1 MSSRSENNTQSSNFD
16 ISNSNISSSTNKEL
30 SGVMN
35 LYNLGYNPCSSIDQL
50 FIKFDINKM
59 VSLENYIEYVRPS
72 TKLENEAVPYMI
84 DHIKKYID
92 TSKYEIKDVKDNNE
106 FRFSISLPNSNINV
120 RPDAVIIPINRTD
133 LTLQVRVCFEFKTKK
148 TINKPNQRK
157 LELIASYITSFHPTM
172 VVQTDLDTFYL
183 LVAYDNKIYE
193 LISKDAKE
201 SIEYIN
207 YWLNNMCDS
216 SPSFTYV
223 MLLDTSHKLY
233 AYTKMMSSFK
243 IQDSVYRKMQHELK
257 FIDNLYYSEIFYE
270 QATTEEDKKKVEKIL
285 NVYYSNKM
293 EKIEIFGR
301 SGKVYKIQIDNEQY
315 ALKLHKIARDSDKD
329 ILAEMKNENSIYD
342 FLKNKEGNWPILYYG
357 GFITTNKSIY
367 YAICTNYI
375 DGNCYTTEKL
385 KTLQPN
391 ELNKLKELSLKTI
404 KSFHSNKIS
413 HGDIRPPNF
422 IFKDDEAY
430 LIDFGFAKINNVRQ
444 DYEIDIDLYKLNGN

>member
-1 MSSRSENNTQSSNFD
+1 
-16 ISNSNISSSTNKEL
+16 
-30 SGVMN
+30 
-35 LYNLGYNPCSSIDQL
+35 
-50 FIKFDINKM
+50 M
-59 VSLENYIEYVRPS
+59 VSLENYIEYVWPK
-72 TKLENEAVPYMI
+72 TGLANENEAVPSMI

-106 FRFSISLPNSNINV
+106 FRFSISLPNSNING
-120 RPDAVIIPINRTD
+120 RPDAVIIPINRDD
-133 LTLQVRVCFEFKTKK
+133 LKRQVRVCFEFKTKK
-148 TINKPNQRK
+148 TINKSNQRK
-157 LELIASYITSFHPTM
+157 LELIASYIASVHPTM
-172 VVQTDLDTFYL
+172 VVQTDLKTFYL
-183 LVAYDNKIYE
+183 LVAYDNKVYE
-193 LISKDAKE
+193 FNSTNDAKK

-216 SPSFTYV
+216 SPSFPYNTI
-223 MLLDTSHKLY
+223 LDSSHKLY
-233 AYTKMMSSFK
+233 AYTQMMLSF
-243 IQDSVYRKMQHELK
+243 RKQNSDFKDLQAQISYVAN
-257 FIDNLYYSEIFYE
+257 FYYSEISYE
-270 QATTEEDKKKVEKIL
+270 QDLTEEDQKKVEKIL
-285 NVYYSNKM
+285 NVYYSKKM

-315 ALKLHKIARDSDKD
+315 ALKLHKITRDSDKR

-375 DGNCYTTEKL
+375 DGNCYTIENL

-430 LIDFGFAKINNVRQ
+430 LIDFGFAKIDVRQ
-444 DYEIDIDLYKLNGN
+444 DYEIDIDLYKLNSN

>member
-106 FRFSISLPNSNINV
+106 FRFSISLPNSNING

-293 EKIEIFGR
+293 KRIEIPGR

-375 DGNCYTTEKL
+375 DGNCYTTEKF

-404 KSFHSNKIS
+404 KSFHSNEIS
-413 HGDIRPPNF
+413 HGDIRPSNF

-430 LIDFGFAKINNVRQ
+430 LIDFGFAEINGKRYY
-444 DYEIDIDLYKLNGN
+444 DFDLYKLNGN

>member
-35 LYNLGYNPCSSIDQL
+35 LYNLGFNQCSYLDEL
-50 FIKFDINKM
+50 FINFDINKM

-106 FRFSISLPNSNINV
+106 FRFSISLTNSNING

-193 LISKDAKE
+193 LISKDAKK
-201 SIEYIN
+201 SIECIN

-233 AYTKMMSSFK
+233 AYTKMMSSFR

-270 QATTEEDKKKVEKIL
+270 QATTEEDIKKVEKIL
-285 NVYYSNKM
+285 NVYYSKKM
-293 EKIEIFGR
+293 KKIEIPGR

-315 ALKLHKIARDSDKD
+315 ALKLHEITGESNEKILR
-329 ILAEMKNENSIYD
+329 EMKNEKSIYD
-342 FLKNKEGNWPILYYG
+342 LLKNKEGNWPILYYG
-357 GFITTNKSIY
+357 GFIRTNKSIY

-375 DGNCYTTEKL
+375 DGNCYTTEKF

-404 KSFHSNKIS
+404 KSFHSNEIS
-413 HGDIRPPNF
+413 HGDIRPSNF

-430 LIDFGFAKINNVRQ
+430 LIDFGFAEINCKRYY
-444 DYEIDIDLYKLNGN
+444 DFDLYKLNGN

>member
-293 EKIEIFGR
+293 KRIEIPGR

-315 ALKLHKIARDSDKD
+315 ALKLHEITRGSKKN
-329 ILAEMKNENSIYD
+329 ILAEMKNEKSIYD
-342 FLKNKEGNWPILYYG
+342 LLKNKEGNWPILYYG
-357 GFITTNKSIY
+357 GFIRTNKSIY

-375 DGNCYTTEKL
+375 DGNCYTTEKF
-385 KTLQPN
+385 KKLQPN

-404 KSFHSNKIS
+404 KSFHSNEIS
-413 HGDIRPPNF
+413 HGDIRPSNF

-430 LIDFGFAKINNVRQ
+430 LIDFGFAEINGKRYY
-444 DYEIDIDLYKLNGN
+444 DFDLYKLNGN

>member
-35 LYNLGYNPCSSIDQL
+35 LYYLGYNPCSSIDQL
-50 FIKFDINKM
+50 FINFDINKM

-106 FRFSISLPNSNINV
+106 FRFSISLTNSNING

-193 LISKDAKE
+193 LISKDAKK
-201 SIEYIN
+201 SIECIN

-285 NVYYSNKM
+285 NVYYSNKL
-293 EKIEIFGR
+293 EKIDIPGR

-315 ALKLHKIARDSDKD
+315 ALKLHEITRESNEKILR
-329 ILAEMKNENSIYD
+329 EMKI
-342 FLKNKEGNWPILYYG
+342 
-357 GFITTNKSIY
+357 
-367 YAICTNYI
+367 
-375 DGNCYTTEKL
+375 EK
-385 KTLQPN
+385 
-391 ELNKLKELSLKTI
+391 I
-404 KSFHSNKIS
+404 
-413 HGDIRPPNF
+413 
-422 IFKDDEAY
+422 
-430 LIDFGFAKINNVRQ
+430 
-444 DYEIDIDLYKLNGN
+444 

>member
-35 LYNLGYNPCSSIDQL
+35 LYNLGFNQCSYLDEL
-50 FIKFDINKM
+50 FINFDINKM

-106 FRFSISLPNSNINV
+106 FRFSISLTNSNING

-193 LISKDAKE
+193 LISKDAKK
-201 SIEYIN
+201 SIECIN

-216 SPSFTYV
+216 SPSFPYDTI
-223 MLLDTSHKLY
+223 LDSSHKLY
-233 AYTKMMSSFK
+233 AYTKMMLSFR
-243 IQDSVYRKMQHELK
+243 IQDSVFRKRQHELK

-285 NVYYSNKM
+285 NVYYSKKM
-293 EKIEIFGR
+293 KKIEIPGR

-315 ALKLHKIARDSDKD
+315 ALKLHEITRGSKKD
-329 ILAEMKNENSIYD
+329 ILAEMKNEKSIYD
-342 FLKNKEGNWPILYYG
+342 LLKNKEGNWPILYYG
-357 GFITTNKSIY
+357 GFIRTNKSIY

-375 DGNCYTTEKL
+375 DGNCYTTEKF

-404 KSFHSNKIS
+404 KSFHSNEIS
-413 HGDIRPPNF
+413 HGDIRPSNF

-430 LIDFGFAKINNVRQ
+430 LIDFGFAEINGKRYY
-444 DYEIDIDLYKLNGN
+444 DFDLYKLNGN

>member
-59 VSLENYIEYVRPS
+59 VSLENYIEYVWPK
-72 TKLENEAVPYMI
+72 TGLANENEAVPSMI

-106 FRFSISLPNSNINV
+106 FRFSISLTNSNING

-193 LISKDAKE
+193 LISKDAKK

-216 SPSFTYV
+216 STSFTYNTI
-223 MLLDTSHKLY
+223 LDSSHKLY
-233 AYTKMMSSFK
+233 AYTKMMLSFRK
-243 IQDSVYRKMQHELK
+243 QDSFFKELQSQISYVAN
-257 FIDNLYYSEIFYE
+257 FYYSEISYE
-270 QATTEEDKKKVEKIL
+270 QNLTEEDQKKVEKIL
-285 NVYYSNKM
+285 NVYNSKKM
-293 EKIEIFGR
+293 NEIEISGR
-301 SGKVYKIQIDNEQY
+301 SGKVYKIQIDNQQY
-315 ALKLHKIARDSDKD
+315 ALKLHEITRESDKD
-329 ILAEMKNENSIYD
+329 ILAEMKNEKSIYD
-342 FLKNKEGNWPILYYG
+342 LLKNKEGNWPILYYG

-375 DGNCYTTEKL
+375 DGNCYTTEKF
-385 KTLQPN
+385 KTLQTN

-404 KSFHSNKIS
+404 KSFHSNEIS
-413 HGDIRPPNF
+413 HGDIRPSNF

-430 LIDFGFAKINNVRQ
+430 LIDFGFSKINGKQ
-444 DYEIDIDLYKLNGN
+444 DYDFDLYKLNSN